1 MGNND
6 PIDLPIDLPTHSISI
21 LYSFATGKESWSTE
35 VFRSILT
42 VIGYIGV
49 MAKIP
54 APVAGASPEEL
65 RMFEDAA
72 NALSKPMDANSD
84 QQVIQVL
91 GALVDQQQQGI
102 SQGLIPWQLV
112 LAWCLHKLLDSIID
126 KVKS

>member
-6 PIDLPIDLPTHSISI
+6 PIDLPTDLPTHSVSV
-21 LYSFATGKESWSTE
+21 LYYFAIGKESWSSE

-65 RMFEDAA
+65 QAFEDAA
-72 NALSKPMDANSD
+72 NALSKPMDAKYD

-91 GALVDQQQQGI
+91 GSLLDQQQGV
-102 SQGLIPWQLV
+102 SRGLIPWQLI
-112 LAWCLHKLLDSIID
+112 LTWCLHKLLDSILD